1 MPKFEPVRSGIH
13 DKKVQQII
21 MPKHH
26 QRGAPALRPKGKKAE
41 GSSGGAS
48 TKRGGAIK
56 SRRGISGAPSPKV
69 KISAKKI
76 MVCLVGGLLLVLT
89 FLLSKMVGSSSGT
102 GTNTVNSKE
111 SQLRGGGGGTKTKE
125 VEGASEHDQLAKI
138 LEGADNG
145 AAKKARRR

>member
-1 MPKFEPVRSGIH
+1 
-13 DKKVQQII
+13 

-41 GSSGGAS
+41 GSGSAS

-56 SRRGISGAPSPKV
+56 SRRGSSGAPSPKV

-76 MVCLVGGLLLVLT
+76 MICLVGGLLLVLT
-89 FLLSKMVGSSSGT
+89 FLLSKMVGSSSST

-125 VEGASEHDQLAKI
+125 VEGASEHDQLAKM
-138 LEGADNG
+138 LEGADND

>member
-1 MPKFEPVRSGIH
+1 
-13 DKKVQQII
+13 

-56 SRRGISGAPSPKV
+56 SRRGSSGAPSPKV

-76 MVCLVGGLLLVLT
+76 MICLVGGLLLLLT

-111 SQLRGGGGGTKTKE
+111 SQLRGGGEGTKAKE
-125 VEGASEHDQLAKI
+125 GEGASEHDQLAKM
-138 LEGADNG
+138 LEGADND

>member
-1 MPKFEPVRSGIH
+1 
-13 DKKVQQII
+13 

-56 SRRGISGAPSPKV
+56 SRRGSSGAPSPKV

-76 MVCLVGGLLLVLT
+76 MICLVGGLLLVLT
-89 FLLSKMVGSSSGT
+89 FLLSKMVGSSAGT

-111 SQLRGGGGGTKTKE
+111 SQLRGGGGNAKVKE
-125 VEGASEHDQLAKI
+125 VEGGASEHDQLAKM
-138 LEGADNG
+138 LEGADND

>member
-1 MPKFEPVRSGIH
+1 
-13 DKKVQQII
+13 

-48 TKRGGAIK
+48 TKRSGAIK
-56 SRRGISGAPSPKV
+56 SRSGSSGAPSPKV

-76 MVCLVGGLLLVLT
+76 MICLVGGLLLVLT
-89 FLLSKMVGSSSGT
+89 FLLSKMVGSSSGP

-111 SQLRGGGGGTKTKE
+111 SQLRGGGGGTKAKE
-125 VEGASEHDQLAKI
+125 VEGASEHDQLAKM

>member
-1 MPKFEPVRSGIH
+1 
-13 DKKVQQII
+13 

-76 MVCLVGGLLLVLT
+76 MACLVGGLLLVLT
-89 FLLSKMVGSSSGT
+89 FLLSKMVGSTGSSGT

-111 SQLRGGGGGTKTKE
+111 SQLRGGGGGTKAKE
-125 VEGASEHDQLAKI
+125 VEGASEHDQLAKM

-145 AAKKARRR
+145 AVKKARRR

>member
-1 MPKFEPVRSGIH
+1 
-13 DKKVQQII
+13 

-102 GTNTVNSKE
+102 GTNTINSKE
-111 SQLRGGGGGTKTKE
+111 SQLRGGGGGTKAKE
-125 VEGASEHDQLAKI
+125 VEGASEHDQLAKM

-145 AAKKARRR
+145 AAKKGRRR